1 MLRQLIQRI
10 NRRQARDE
18 PFAQKGGADARD
30 LPVLADPDGAH
41 GVQPQV
47 FERRQVNIRQL
58 GAAAGMGMNAA
69 YHAQPVTAAPQTP
82 LFQRHVVQIADCH
95 AQYFARTGHIHRD
108 LAVEGRAVAC
118 QPPREIGRQKLIAAD
133 LIII

>member
-30 LPVLADPDGAH
+30 LPILTDPDGAH

-47 FERRQVNIRQL
+47 FKRRQVNIRKA
-58 GAAAGMGMNAA
+58 GASAGMGMNTAH
-69 YHAQPVTAAPQTP
+69 HAQPVTAAPQTP
-82 LFQRHVVQIADCH
+82 LFQRHIVQITDRH
-95 AQYFARTGHIHRD
+95 AQYLARAGHIYRD

-118 QPPREIGRQKLIAAD
+118 QPPREIRRQKLIAAD
-133 LIII
+133 LVII